1 MTLHMSHWIHLL
13 GHFRSQEAG
22 LARTSLSKCVFLSDL
37 GEVTVVFFS
46 FWVSVELQQT
56 FK

>member
-22 LARTSLSKCVFLSDL
+22 LARTSLSKYVFLSDL
-37 GEVTVVFFS
+37 GEVSVFFS